1 MIYNVAVIG
10 AGVIGALTA
19 RELSRYNLK
28 IAILERANDVA
39 MGTTKANSAIIH
51 GGYDAEPGSL
61 KAKFNVEGTAMME
74 ELTTELNVPFKND
87 GSLVLAFSVEEKNML
102 KELYRRGLENGVHD
116 MKIIGPEETRELEPH
131 VSNKVVAALYSGTAG
146 IVCPY
151 ELTIAAA
158 ENAVVNGAEFFRNT
172 EVKAISYNEELF
184 TIETNNGTFKAEYV
198 INAAG
203 THCDEVARM
212 IGDDSINIISRAGEY
227 YLMDK
232 AYGDLATRVL
242 FQCPNKMGKGALVTP
257 TVDGNLLVGPT
268 AVDQDDKDN
277 VDTSVEGL
285 KSVIEKAQKSVPE
298 VTVAGAI
305 TSFAG
310 VRAHD
315 KSGDF
320 IIGPSKVNDRFI
332 NLAGIESPGLSS
344 APAIAVAAANI
355 IKEKENPS
363 VNYHFDPIRPAPIK
377 FREMNDEERAE
388 LIKKDSRYGRIVCRC
403 ESVTEGEILDAINSV
418 VGARDMD
425 AVKRR
430 TRAGMGRCQSGF
442 CGSKIVE
449 LISSELGIPMEEVT
463 KFGGDSKVVF
473 ERTK

>member
-28 IAILERANDVA
+28 IALLERANDVA
-39 MGTTKANSAIIH
+39 MGTTKANSAIVH

-61 KAKFNVEGTAMME
+61 KAKFNVEGTAMMG

-87 GSLVLAFSVEEKNML
+87 GSLVLAFSVEEKKTL

-172 EVKAISYNEELF
+172 EVKAISYNGELF
-184 TIETNNGTFKAEYV
+184 TIETNNGIFKAEYV

-232 AYGDLATRVL
+232 AYGDLAKRIL

-257 TVDGNLLVGPT
+257 TVDGNLLIGPT

-344 APAIAVAAANI
+344 APAIAVAAANM
-355 IKEKENPS
+355 IKEKEHPS

-403 ESVTEGEILDAINSV
+403 ESVTEGEILDAVNSV

-449 LISSELGIPMEEVT
+449 LISSELGIAMEEVT